1 VFFTMSVMDFTTKA
15 VSKILSSLDLKKSTK
30 IKAHKTTISITYPFS
45 TIDFDVVCGALTKS
59 GYHVDYRKS
68 NLSILVICKSKQHLS
83 KAPIIATDQRRGTIE
98 LDITDKDV
106 LNALEYYAGL
116 KTASDR
122 EKINQVI
129 DHIKISRQK

>member
-1 VFFTMSVMDFTTKA
+1 MDFTTKA
-15 VSKILSSLDLKKSTK
+15 VSSVLSSFQGAKFKM
-30 IKAHKTTISITYPFS
+30 HQNTITITYPFS

-59 GYHVDYRKS
+59 SYHVDYRKS
-68 NLSILVICKSKQHLS
+68 NLSILVICKNKQQLS

-129 DHIKISRQK
+129 NHIKISRKK

>member
-1 VFFTMSVMDFTTKA
+1 MDFTTKA
-15 VSKILSSLDLKKSTK
+15 VSSILSSLQGAKFKMHQNA
-30 IKAHKTTISITYPFS
+30 IIVTYPFS

-68 NLSILVICKSKQHLS
+68 NLSILVICESERQLS

-98 LDITDKDV
+98 LDITDADV

-116 KTASDR
+116 KNSSDKD
-122 EKINQVI
+122 KINQVI
-129 DHIKISRQK
+129 NHIKISRKNE